1 MLKIGLTG
9 GIGSG
14 KSSVSNILKSWDA
27 HIFDADRVAKT
38 ILNHNESAQNE
49 VISEF
54 GTDVLG
60 AEGIID
66 KKKLSRIVFRD
77 EDHQIK
83 LNAIIHPYVFS
94 EIDKEFETVLTKEKN
109 ELFVVDAALIY
120 ESGANTH
127 MDYVVV
133 VTSHLG
139 LKIERVLAKGEL
151 TREEFLER
159 AELQWP
165 DEEKIQLADFVI
177 QNNGSHEDLL
187 RETKKTYNLLI

>member
-14 KSSVSNILKSWDA
+14 KSSVSNILKSWNA
-27 HIFDADRVAKT
+27 HIFDADIVSKT

-49 VISEF
+49 VITEF
-54 GTDVLG
+54 GTDVIG
-60 AEGIID
+60 SEGMID
-66 KKKLSRIVFRD
+66 KKKLSRIVFHD

-94 EIDKEFETVLTKEKN
+94 EIDKEFETILTKGEN

-120 ESGANTH
+120 ESGADTH
-127 MDYVVV
+127 MDYVDV

-151 TREEFLER
+151 SRREFLER

>member
-14 KSSVSNILKSWDA
+14 ISSVSNILKSWDA

-139 LKIERVLAKGEL
+139 LKIERVLAKSEL

>member
-14 KSSVSNILKSWDA
+14 KSSVSNILKSWNA
-27 HIFDADRVAKT
+27 HIFDADIVSKT

-49 VISEF
+49 VITEF
-54 GTDVLG
+54 GTDVIG
-60 AEGIID
+60 SEGMID
-66 KKKLSRIVFRD
+66 KKKLSRIVFHD

-94 EIDKEFETVLTKEKN
+94 EIDKEFETILTKGEN

-120 ESGANTH
+120 ESGADTH

-151 TREEFLER
+151 SRREFLER

>member
-14 KSSVSNILKSWDA
+14 KSSVSNILKSWNA
-27 HIFDADRVAKT
+27 HIFDADLVAKK

-49 VISEF
+49 VITEF
-54 GTDVLG
+54 GTDVIG
-60 AEGIID
+60 SKGIID
-66 KKKLSRIVFRD
+66 KKKLSRIVFHD

-94 EIDKEFETVLTKEKN
+94 EIDEEFETILKKDKN

-120 ESGANTH
+120 ESGADTH

-139 LKIERVLAKGEL
+139 LKIERVLDKGEL
-151 TREEFLER
+151 TREEFLKR
-159 AELQWP
+159 ADLQWP